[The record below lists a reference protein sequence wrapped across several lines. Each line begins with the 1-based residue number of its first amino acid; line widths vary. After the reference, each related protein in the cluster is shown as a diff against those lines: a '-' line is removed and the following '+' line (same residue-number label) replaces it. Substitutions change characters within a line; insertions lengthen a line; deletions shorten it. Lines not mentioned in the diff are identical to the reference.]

1 MVRPL
6 AVVGAM
12 FLPVSWPARLL
23 FASTRCKPLFISPNI
38 GARSTAASD
47 RRVYHPSVHL
57 VRPGC
62 IPPISTPHTPFL
74 KRFLARMDRTRP
86 TAVLVARHHSIACRV
101 RTVGVGNAVVELP
114 FACDMGD
121 RVYLWVSGVA
131 SIRRCEVHWQKD
143 ELVWLRFTPTSEEMM
158 AAGVH

>member
-1 MVRPL
+1 
-6 AVVGAM
+6 
-12 FLPVSWPARLL
+12 
-23 FASTRCKPLFISPNI
+23 
-38 GARSTAASD
+38 
-47 RRVYHPSVHL
+47 
-57 VRPGC
+57 
-62 IPPISTPHTPFL
+62 
-74 KRFLARMDRTRP
+74 MDRTRP